1 MCIRDRF
8 DPLNDALT
16 KIFNAEQAGKYNV
29 DLAPA
34 SKLLGS
40 VLEIMQ
46 TSGYVGEIEKNDD
59 GRGGKYIVQ
68 LRGAINECG
77 VVKPRHSVR
86 RQEFDKWE
94 GRYLP
99 AQDFGLLILTTNSGV
114 MHHKEAKENRIG
126 GKLLA
131 YVY

>member
-1 MCIRDRF
+1 MQF

-16 KIFNAEQAGKYNV
+16 KIFKAEQAGKYNV

-68 LRGAINECG
+68 LRGAINQCG

>member
-1 MCIRDRF
+1 MMQF
-8 DPLNDALT
+8 DPLNDALA
-16 KIFNAEQAGKYNV
+16 KLFNAEQAGRYNV
-29 DLAPA
+29 DLSPA

-59 GRGGKYIVQ
+59 GRGGKFIVQ
-68 LRGAINECG
+68 LRGAINQCG

-99 AQDFGLLILTTNSGV
+99 ALYFGLLFWPTNSGV
-114 MHHKEAKENRIG
+114 MHHKDAKENRIG

>member
-1 MCIRDRF
+1 
-8 DPLNDALT
+8 
-16 KIFNAEQAGKYNV
+16 
-29 DLAPA
+29 
-34 SKLLGS
+34 
-40 VLEIMQ
+40 MQ
-46 TSGYVGEIEKNDD
+46 TSGYVGEIERNED
-59 GRGGKYIVQ
+59 GRGGKFVVQ

-99 AQDFGLLILTTNSGV
+99 AQDFGLLILTTNSGI
-114 MHHKEAKENRIG
+114 MHHKDAKENRIG

>member
-1 MCIRDRF
+1 MQF

-68 LRGAINECG
+68 LRGAINQCG

>member
-1 MCIRDRF
+1 MQF
-8 DPLNDALT
+8 DPLNDALA
-16 KIFNAEQAGKYNV
+16 KLFNAEQAGKFDV
-29 DLAPA
+29 QLSPA

-40 VLEIMQ
+40 VLQIMQ
-46 TSGYVGEIEKNDD
+46 TSGYVGEIQRNDD
-59 GRGGKYIVQ
+59 GRGGSFNVQ
-68 LRGAINECG
+68 LPGAINECG
-77 VVKPRHSVR
+77 VVKPRYSVR

-94 GRYLP
+94 GRFLP
-99 AQDFGLLILTTNSGV
+99 AQDFGLLILTTNSGI

>member
-1 MCIRDRF
+1 MQF
-8 DPLNDALT
+8 DPLNDALA
-16 KIFNAEQAGKYNV
+16 KLYNAEQAGKYNV
-29 DLAPA
+29 ELYPA

-46 TSGYVGEIEKNDD
+46 ISGYVGEIEKNEN
-59 GRGGKYIVQ
+59 GRGGAYNVQ
-68 LRGAINECG
+68 LRGAINRCG

-99 AQDFGLLILTTNSGV
+99 AQDFGLLILTTNSGI
-114 MHHKEAKENRIG
+114 MNHKEAKESRIG
-126 GKLLA
+126 GRLLA

>member
-1 MCIRDRF
+1 MQF
-8 DPLNDALT
+8 DPLNDALA
-16 KIFNAEQAGKYNV
+16 KLFNAEQAGKFDV
-29 DLAPA
+29 QLSPA

-40 VLEIMQ
+40 VLQIMQ
-46 TSGYVGEIEKNDD
+46 TSGYVGEIQRNDD
-59 GRGGKYIVQ
+59 GRGGSFNVQ

-77 VVKPRHSVR
+77 VVKPRYSVR

-94 GRYLP
+94 GRFLP
-99 AQDFGLLILTTNSGV
+99 AQDFGLLILTTNSGI

>member
-1 MCIRDRF
+1 MMQF
-8 DPLNDALT
+8 DPLNDALA
-16 KIFNAEQAGKYNV
+16 KLYNAEQAGKYNV
-29 DLAPA
+29 DLYPA
-34 SKLLGS
+34 SKLLGY
-40 VLEIMQ
+40 VLEIMKY
-46 TSGYVGEIEKNDD
+46 SGYVGEIEKNDD
-59 GRGGKYIVQ
+59 GRGGSFIVQ

-99 AQDFGLLILTTNSGV
+99 AQDFGLLILTTNSGI
-114 MHHKEAKENRIG
+114 MHHKDAKDSRIG

-131 YVY
+131 YVF

>member
-1 MCIRDRF
+1 MQF

-68 LRGAINECG
+68 LRGAINQCG

-99 AQDFGLLILTTNSGV
+99 AQDFGLLILTTNSGI
-114 MHHKEAKENRIG
+114 MHHKDAKENRIG

>member
-1 MCIRDRF
+1 MQF
-8 DPLNDALT
+8 DPLNDALA
-16 KIFNAEQAGKYNV
+16 KLFNAEQAGKFDV
-29 DLAPA
+29 QLSPA

-40 VLEIMQ
+40 VLQIMQ
-46 TSGYVGEIEKNDD
+46 SSGYVGEIERNDD
-59 GRGGKYIVQ
+59 GRGGSFSVQ
-68 LRGAINECG
+68 LRGAINQCG
-77 VVKPRHSVR
+77 VVKPRYSVR

-94 GRYLP
+94 GRFLP

-114 MHHKEAKENRIG
+114 MHHKDAKENRIG

>member
-1 MCIRDRF
+1 MNAVR
-8 DPLNDALT
+8 PLNDALT

-68 LRGAINECG
+68 LRGAINQCG

>member
-1 MCIRDRF
+1 MQF
-8 DPLNDALT
+8 DPLNDALA
-16 KIFNAEQAGKYNV
+16 KLYNAEQAGKFDV
-29 DLAPA
+29 QLSPA

-40 VLEIMQ
+40 VLQIMQ
-46 TSGYVGEIEKNDD
+46 TSGYVGEIQRNDD
-59 GRGGKYIVQ
+59 GRGGSFNVQ

-77 VVKPRHSVR
+77 VVKPRYSVR

-94 GRYLP
+94 GRFLP
-99 AQDFGLLILTTNSGV
+99 AQDFGLLILTTNSGI

>member
-1 MCIRDRF
+1 MQF

-16 KIFNAEQAGKYNV
+16 KICNAEQAGKYNV

-68 LRGAINECG
+68 LRGAINQCG

>member
-1 MCIRDRF
+1 MQF
-8 DPLNDALT
+8 DPLNDALA
-16 KIFNAEQAGKYNV
+16 KLYNAEQAGKYNV
-29 DLAPA
+29 ELAPA

-46 TSGYVGEIEKNDD
+46 SSGYVGEIERNEN
-59 GRGGKYIVQ
+59 GRGGAYNVH
-68 LRGAINECG
+68 LRGAINQCV

-86 RQEFDKWE
+86 RLEFDKWE

-114 MHHKEAKENRIG
+114 MHHKDAKENRIG
-126 GKLLA
+126 GRLLA
-131 YVY
+131 FVY

>member
-1 MCIRDRF
+1 MQF

-40 VLEIMQ
+40 VLQIMQ
-46 TSGYVGEIEKNDD
+46 TSGSVGEMEKNDD
-59 GRGGKYIVQ
+59 GRGGKYSVQ
-68 LRGAINECG
+68 LRGAINQCG

>member
-1 MCIRDRF
+1 MQF
-8 DPLNDALT
+8 DPLNDALA
-16 KIFNAEQAGKYNV
+16 KLFNAEQAGKFDV
-29 DLAPA
+29 QLSPA

-40 VLEIMQ
+40 VLQIMQ
-46 TSGYVGEIEKNDD
+46 TSGYVGEIQRNDD
-59 GRGGKYIVQ
+59 GRGGSFNVQ
-68 LRGAINECG
+68 LRGAINQCG
-77 VVKPRHSVR
+77 VVKPRYSVR

-94 GRYLP
+94 GRFLP
-99 AQDFGLLILTTNSGV
+99 AQDFGLLILTTNSGI

>member
-1 MCIRDRF
+1 MNAVR
-8 DPLNDALT
+8 PLNDALT

-29 DLAPA
+29 DLSPA

-68 LRGAINECG
+68 LRGAINQCG

-99 AQDFGLLILTTNSGV
+99 AQDFGLLILTTNSGI
-114 MHHKEAKENRIG
+114 MHHKDAKENRIG

>member
-1 MCIRDRF
+1 MQF

-68 LRGAINECG
+68 LRGAINQCG

-126 GKLLA
+126 GRLLA
-131 YVY
+131 YVF

>member
-1 MCIRDRF
+1 MQF

-99 AQDFGLLILTTNSGV
+99 AQDFGLLILTTNSGI

>member
-1 MCIRDRF
+1 MQF

-29 DLAPA
+29 ALAPA

-68 LRGAINECG
+68 LRGAINQCG

>member
-1 MCIRDRF
+1 MQF

-16 KIFNAEQAGKYNV
+16 KIFNAEEAGKYNV

-34 SKLLGS
+34 TELLGS
-40 VLEIMQ
+40 VIEIMQ

-68 LRGAINECG
+68 LRGAINQCG

>member
-1 MCIRDRF
+1 MQF
-8 DPLNDALT
+8 DPLNDALA
-16 KIFNAEQAGKYNV
+16 KLFNAEQAGKFDV
-29 DLAPA
+29 QLSQA

-40 VLEIMQ
+40 VLQIMQ
-46 TSGYVGEIEKNDD
+46 SSGYVGEIERNDD
-59 GRGGKYIVQ
+59 GRGGSFSVQ
-68 LRGAINECG
+68 LRGAINQCG
-77 VVKPRHSVR
+77 VVKPRYSVR

-94 GRYLP
+94 GRFLP

-114 MHHKEAKENRIG
+114 MHHKDAKENRIG

>member
-1 MCIRDRF
+1 MQF

-29 DLAPA
+29 DLSPA

-68 LRGAINECG
+68 LRGAINQCG